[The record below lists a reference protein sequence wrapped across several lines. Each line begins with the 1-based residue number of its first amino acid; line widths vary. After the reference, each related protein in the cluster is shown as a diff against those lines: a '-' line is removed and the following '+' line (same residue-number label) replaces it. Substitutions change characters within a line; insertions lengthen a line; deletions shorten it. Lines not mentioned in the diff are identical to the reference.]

1 MSFTPTKFVEVML
14 ECWNVF
20 GLIQWFQGG
29 GLKQCKNDILLTG
42 DHSQHQIA
50 RQIVF
55 VTSC

>member
-29 GLKQCKNDILLTG
+29 GLKQCKNEILLT
-42 DHSQHQIA
+42 
-50 RQIVF
+50 RVR
-55 VTSC
+55 